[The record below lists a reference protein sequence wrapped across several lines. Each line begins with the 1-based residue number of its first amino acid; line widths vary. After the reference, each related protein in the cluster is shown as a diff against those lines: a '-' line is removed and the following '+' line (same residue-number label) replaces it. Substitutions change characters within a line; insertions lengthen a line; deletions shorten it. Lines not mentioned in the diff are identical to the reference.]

1 MQEYEVIEL
10 ENGIRV
16 IHKENPYTKIAHVG
30 IMLDIGSRDEHKE
43 EQGIAHFWEH
53 MAFKG
58 TEKRKSYHI
67 INRLESLG
75 GELNAYTTKEKICFY
90 SSLLSNHLDKA
101 VDLLADIT
109 FHSTFPE
116 RQIER
121 ERMVILEE
129 MAMYRDTP
137 EDAIIDEFD
146 ELVFKG
152 HALGSNILGTEQSLA
167 QIKQDSFL
175 QFVQRNMNT
184 SKIVISSV
192 GNYSIKKLE
201 KLIRKHVDAVP
212 FKNHTPKR
220 QEFSSFSAS
229 VKQAHR
235 PISQVHHL
243 MGKPAYSLKH
253 PDRIPFFLL
262 SNLLG
267 GPAMNSKLNMSLR
280 EKHGFVYGVEASFS
294 TYVDTG
300 LFSIGFA
307 TDPKHYKKS
316 LSLIEKELRNLQAKP
331 MTEAQLHK
339 GKQQLKGQLAMSE
352 ENNSSMMMMMA
363 KSLLDLGTVPSL
375 DGIFKKI
382 DEVTPKKLQ
391 ELALETLNPEDF
403 SSLAYL
409 PE

>member
-10 ENGIRV
+10 ENGIRI
-16 IHKENPYTKIAHVG
+16 IHKENPYTKIAHLGV
-30 IMLDIGSRDEHKE
+30 MLDIGSRDERPE

-58 TEKRKSYHI
+58 TKKRKSYHI

-90 SSLLSNHLDKA
+90 SSILSNHLDKA

-109 FHSTFPE
+109 FNSTFPQH
-116 RQIER
+116 QIDR

-137 EDAIIDEFD
+137 EDAIVDDFD
-146 ELVFKG
+146 ELIFKN
-152 HALGSNILGTEQSLA
+152 HALGANILGTEKTLD
-167 QIKQDSFL
+167 QINQDSFL
-175 QFVQRNMNT
+175 QFVNRNLNT
-184 SKIVISSV
+184 TKIVISSV

-201 KLIRKHVDAVP
+201 KLARKSLLDVP
-212 FKNHTPKR
+212 CKNHTENR
-220 QEFSSFSAS
+220 AIFSSFEKESKTANR
-229 VKQAHR
+229 Q
-235 PISQVHHL
+235 ISQIHHL
-243 MGKPAYSLKH
+243 MGKPAYSLQN

-262 SNLLG
+262 VNILG

-280 EKHGFVYGVEASFS
+280 EKHGFVYGVEAHFS
-294 TYVDTG
+294 SYIDTG
-300 LFSIGFA
+300 LFTIGFA
-307 TDPKHYKKS
+307 TDPKKHKKS
-316 LSLIEKELRNLQAKP
+316 LSLIEKELKSLKDRP
-331 MTEAQLHK
+331 MTTTQLHK

-363 KSLLDLGTVPSL
+363 KTLLDLEKVPSL
-375 DGIFKKI
+375 DSVFDKI
-382 DEVTPKKLQ
+382 DSVTPSKLQ
-391 ELALETLNPEDF
+391 SLAQESLNMDDF
-403 SSLAYL
+403 SSLTYL